1 MGQFERTSMKDL
13 QDRAVDWHIKRFPDA
28 EAVHV
33 ALKMCEEAGEV
44 CRALNGELGRN
55 SATGYGDVCAEA
67 ADVIISTMVLVGR
80 YYGIELYHEVDSKL
94 KILTDPNSGH
104 RARLRN

>member
-1 MGQFERTSMKDL
+1 MNDL
-13 QDRAVDWHIKRFPDA
+13 QERAVDWHIKRFPDA

-44 CRALNGELGRN
+44 CRALNGELGKN
-55 SATGYGDVCAEA
+55 SATGYGDVCCEV
-67 ADVIISTMVLVGR
+67 ADVIIAAMVLAGR
-80 YYGIELYHEVDSKL
+80 YYNIDIAHDIDSKL

-104 RARLRN
+104 RARLRE